1 MSRSNSNGVQ
11 RITSELELLE
21 GMTWSTEC
29 NRIYI
34 LFSLSSQAVLHRTQF
49 VQANTFLNLVVSV
62 SFTVSKGVGSPK
74 KGGHG

>member
-1 MSRSNSNGVQ
+1 MSSSNSNGVQ

-29 NRIYI
+29 NRI
-34 LFSLSSQAVLHRTQF
+34 LFSLTSQAVFHRTQF

-62 SFTVSKGVGSPK
+62 SFTVSKGVGSSK